1 MFFQID
7 DQFHVNPKAK
17 ALARKALK
25 NDLHGLA
32 ALGLWTVTGSMIQA
46 AGTDGVATLEDLV
59 AITLNHAL
67 AIELADHLVSAGL
80 WHQTGHECERCPV
93 VAMDTF
99 LYHDWFAMGYDTG
112 EQVKI
117 TRGKR
122 KELKDAK
129 IVAAV
134 WARDCI
140 DDPASPAVGL
150 CRYCQTEVRR
160 QDRKSDRRPEMDHVD
175 PTLYCG
181 PRNIVLACLQC
192 NRKKGQRTPEQ
203 AGMTLHPAPRAQA
216 LADDAQ
222 DVSPAPAAAE
232 TNQSPA
238 QPYQRQ
244 QEQIRPADQTDRP
257 SGSPV
262 ISDEKGIPVG
272 ARTGTRPGRAGEG
285 RVPEGLSNGSLG
297 VTPAEPNSKPS
308 RRRRRGK
315 GGNRNTPAAARQ
327 HPHQEQTSN
336 TLAPKHNAGEAPDV
350 TAPGRFGSPWHGWT
364 GKPSTVDETTCYD
377 HNEEQPCWKCKEEN
391 A

>member
-25 NDLHGLA
+25 NDLRGLA
-32 ALGLWTVTGSMIQA
+32 GIGLWTVTGSMCQA

-67 AIELADHLVSAGL
+67 AIELADLLVSAGL
-80 WHQTGHECERCPV
+80 WHAEGHGCERCPK
-93 VAMDTF
+93 VAEDTY
-99 LYHDWFAMGYDTG
+99 LYHDWFALGYDTA

-122 KELKDAK
+122 KELKDTA
-129 IVAAV
+129 IIAAV

-140 DDPASPAVGL
+140 DDPANPAVGL
-150 CRYCQTEVRR
+150 CRYCKTEVKRM
-160 QDRKSDRRPEMDHVD
+160 DRKSDRRPEMDHVD

-181 PRNIVLACLQC
+181 TRNIVLACLQC
-192 NRKKGQRTPEQ
+192 NRKKGARTPEQ

-222 DVSPAPAAAE
+222 DISPALAVAE
-232 TNQSPA
+232 TPQTPA
-238 QPYQRQ
+238 EPTESQR
-244 QEQIRPADQTDRP
+244 EQIKPEYQIDPTP
-257 SGSPV
+257 ESIV
-262 ISDEKGIPVG
+262 IPDEKGISVG

-285 RVPEGLSNGSLG
+285 RVPEGLRDGSLG
-297 VTPAEPNSKPS
+297 VTPTAHPASSS

-315 GGNRNTPAAARQ
+315 GKGQNKPAAIRQQQPALKTNHDAGETPA
-327 HPHQEQTSN
+327 
-336 TLAPKHNAGEAPDV
+336 V

-377 HNEEQPCWKCKEEN
+377 HNEEQPCWKCAEESR
-391 A
+391 